1 MNIRKYKMRLYFLM
15 FITAVC
21 ILFPVKLRWVNTK
34 VSLHRPYKEVHPPG
48 FSDGFL
54 EPHEHI
60 ILLFYIGECHGRK
73 VTRCYSNLKQSEKR
87 K

>member
-1 MNIRKYKMRLYFLM
+1 MNMRKYKMRLYFLM
-15 FITAVC
+15 FISAVC
-21 ILFPVKLRWVNTK
+21 ILFPVKLRCVKNK

-73 VTRCYSNLKQSEKR
+73 VTRCYSNLKQSEKS

>member
-60 ILLFYIGECHGRK
+60 ILLFYVGECHGLK
-73 VTRCYSNLKQSEKR
+73 VTLCRLAKTPKT
-87 K
+87 